1 MNVNKMYNTI
11 LTNCISYK
19 EYYNTKDHH
28 RNVLRS
34 YKYCRYETNVGLWL
48 QSNRIATLIM
58 THVIYRETTYAK
70 ALFRILLF
78 CLLSFRM
85 SIVPGGSTLPNQP

>member
-11 LTNCISYK
+11 LTNYISDK
-19 EYYNTKDHH
+19 EYYNTKDHQ

-34 YKYCRYETNVGLWL
+34 YKYCRHETNVGLWL
-48 QSNRIATLIM
+48 QSNHIAVNHDTYI
-58 THVIYRETTYAK
+58 IYRETTYAT

-78 CLLSFRM
+78 CLLSFRIL
-85 SIVPGGSTLPNQP
+85 IVPGGSTLPNQP